1 MRMFTR
7 LAVIAAATA
16 AVGAGLAAPAQ
27 AKAPDLAVTACGFT
41 GLYSDYTDGNLS
53 GLKYYYSWNTELT
66 VTEGDGNA
74 WFVTVD
80 RNGEQGWMSAT
91 CVLFLS

>member
-1 MRMFTR
+1 MLTR
-7 LAVIAAATA
+7 LATIAAIAA

-27 AKAPDLAVTACGFT
+27 AKAPDLAVTGCGFT
-41 GLYSDYTDGNLS
+41 GLYSDYTDGKLS
-53 GLKYYYSWNTELT
+53 GWKSYYSWNIRLT
-66 VTEGDGNA
+66 VTDGDGNA

-80 RNGEQGWMSAT
+80 HNGEQGWMAAN